1 MPADSMSW
9 SRHHMPDTTTPQ
21 SLSHPNELPFFPCRD
36 VLDELPHTSSMQS
49 LDKGN
54 WQQHE
59 QTSHTPHNTKHAPC
73 SIQRCRGLLWCAEEL
88 HMSSFCTQKHE
99 DVIYLSLSLQPKYSL
114 TDTSPYKVLCIR
126 VCIPEESFN
135 LFSVEWLVI
144 CEHNVP
150 DKTFVMEHVNVL
162 LLVLEPWQCP

>member
-1 MPADSMSW
+1 MPTDSLSW
-9 SRHHMPDTTTPQ
+9 SRHHMPGTTVPQ
-21 SLSHPNELPFFPCRD
+21 SLSHPVNCLSFLAEMCWMSSPTPQACSLWTRAIGSNMTKPPTHPTTPSMLPC
-36 VLDELPHTSSMQS
+36 
-49 LDKGN
+49 N
-54 WQQHE
+54 
-59 QTSHTPHNTKHAPC
+59 
-73 SIQRCRGLLWCAEEL
+73 IQRCRGLLWCAEEL